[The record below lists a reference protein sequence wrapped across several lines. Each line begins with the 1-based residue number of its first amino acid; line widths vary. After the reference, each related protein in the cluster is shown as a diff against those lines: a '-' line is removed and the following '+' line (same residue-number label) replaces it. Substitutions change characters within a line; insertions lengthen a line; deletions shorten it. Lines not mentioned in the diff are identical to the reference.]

1 MRKGFAQEC
10 RLTHGPS
17 LMAIEKPESVS
28 FHELVALRQFE
39 ILAHHL
45 AYEFPKRCTRHP
57 TQFQPGFGCVTE
69 QCFDFGGAKIARVD
83 RDDAMPGL
91 EIVALLMEAIALPSD
106 PDADFLG
113 GKIDEIAY
121 RMLLARGNHE
131 VLGCLLLQHQPL
143 HLDIIP
149 CMSPIALGI
158 EIAEM
163 NALLKSKLDAR
174 QRARNLPRDERLAAK
189 WRLMIE

>member
-57 TQFQPGFGCVTE
+57 TQFQPGFGCVAE

-83 RDDAMPGL
+83 RDDAMLGFD
-91 EIVALLMEAIALPSD
+91 IVALLIHSIPLPSD
-106 PDADFLG
+106 PHADFLAPH
-113 GKIDEIAY
+113 IDEISY
-121 RMLLARGNHE
+121 PMLPPPAN
-131 VLGCLLLQHQPL
+131 
-143 HLDIIP
+143 
-149 CMSPIALGI
+149 
-158 EIAEM
+158 
-163 NALLKSKLDAR
+163 
-174 QRARNLPRDERLAAK
+174 
-189 WRLMIE
+189 

>member
-45 AYEFPKRCTRHP
+45 AHEFPKRCTRHP
-57 TQFQPGFGCVTE
+57 TQFQPGFGCVAE

-83 RDDAMPGL
+83 RDNAMPGL
-91 EIVALLMEAIALPSD
+91 DIVALLIDPLSLPSY
-106 PDADFLG
+106 PDSHFLPAT
-113 GKIDEIAY
+113 I
-121 RMLLARGNHE
+121 H
-131 VLGCLLLQHQPL
+131 
-143 HLDIIP
+143 
-149 CMSPIALGI
+149 
-158 EIAEM
+158 
-163 NALLKSKLDAR
+163 
-174 QRARNLPRDERLAAK
+174 
-189 WRLMIE
+189 